1 MSENIELEQTRTL
14 PMPEIKISQK
24 RQPAVVNPYQIRD
37 NIVDL
42 LSSAA
47 NEKIPGMQVLADID
61 IPSEANIDSLISVK
75 CTRMANIAIDG
86 KSQEY
91 AKIYF
96 QIDMKTPADSP
107 RERENHV
114 VYLLEILND
123 INIGDE
129 YPGLKVSDAQL
140 WWRKIKGDRL
150 KYVDEESPKVKYS
163 LISVDASCIIER

>member
-1 MSENIELEQTRTL
+1 MPENTESEQTRTS
-14 PMPEIKISQK
+14 PMPEIKIVHK
-24 RQPAVVNPYQIRD
+24 KQPDVVNPYKIRD
-37 NIVDL
+37 TIVGL
-42 LSSAA
+42 LSSPADDR
-47 NEKIPGMQVLADID
+47 IPGMQVLADVD
-61 IPSEANIDSLISVK
+61 IPAETNIDSLISVK

-86 KSQEY
+86 RTQEY

-114 VYLLEILND
+114 VSLLEILND
-123 INIGDE
+123 ITIGGA

-140 WWRKIKGDRL
+140 WWRKVKGDPIR
-150 KYVDEESPKVKYS
+150 YGEEESPKMKYS